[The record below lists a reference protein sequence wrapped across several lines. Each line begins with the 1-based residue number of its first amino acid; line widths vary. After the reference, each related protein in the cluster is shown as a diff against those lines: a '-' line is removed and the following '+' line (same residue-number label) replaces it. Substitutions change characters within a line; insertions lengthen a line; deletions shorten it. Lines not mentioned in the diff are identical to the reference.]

1 MILLSD
7 TLSSPL
13 VRRLLW
19 RTAGFAFMAFALLA
33 AAELWFER
41 RSERAEVHQR
51 AVRATGLALASIEH
65 AVWTYDQ
72 PNLRVAVDSLLS
84 DNAIESVTI
93 DTPEQTMRL
102 HVVRPDAAG
111 SATAPTWE
119 LALHAPNRVEVLGRV
134 EVAESFR
141 QVEADIAARAAYRL
155 PIELLKVL
163 GIVVGLT
170 LLAYAHVVARL
181 RALARQVREL
191 GTEGDGGEVR
201 DIGAQRYAGDEV
213 HQLTLALNELLALR
227 AAARTA
233 ALARERAEASSQAK
247 SELLSRISHEL
258 RTPLNA
264 IVGFAHV
271 LQADEVVSA
280 DPIRADRVELIG
292 KAGRHLSALIGDLMD
307 FSRIERGAERVQLEA
322 VALDAIC
329 RDALALVAADAG
341 AAGVALSHRYAPDA
355 GWVMAD
361 PTRLGQV
368 LLNLLSNAIKYNHE
382 HGRVELTTTRVDE
395 QWVEIRVI
403 DDGLGM
409 NDAQLAA
416 LFQPFNRLGREV
428 SNRPGTGLGLV
439 ISRRLVEL
447 MSGDLEVT
455 SNDSRGSEFLIRL
468 PAASG
473 PAQAAPCE
481 VSRAPVPCA
490 AALLYVEDDPVNI
503 EVMRAVLASR
513 GELELRVA
521 STLAAAASAL
531 RADKPRLMLL
541 DMHLPDGDGDEF
553 LRRLRGDPDFAA
565 LPVLVVSADAEEQG
579 QLRALNAGANG
590 YFAKPI
596 DFAALLARIDEL
608 LAARV
613 MAQQ

>member
-1 MILLSD
+1 MIALSD

-19 RTAGFAFMAFALLA
+19 RTAGFAFLAFALLA

-65 AVWTYDQ
+65 AVWTYDE
-72 PNLRVAVDSLLS
+72 PNLRLAVDSLLS
-84 DNAIESVTI
+84 DDAVESVTI

-102 HVVRPDAAG
+102 HVVRPGANGDAAV
-111 SATAPTWE
+111 PTWE
-119 LALHAPNRVEVLGRV
+119 LPLHAPDRVEVLGRMQV
-134 EVAESFR
+134 GESYR

-181 RALARQVREL
+181 RSLARQVRGLE
-191 GTEGDGGEVR
+191 TEGDGGEVR
-201 DIGAQRYAGDEV
+201 DIGAHRYAGDEV
-213 HQLTLALNELLALR
+213 HQLTLALNELLAQR
-227 AAARTA
+227 DAARTA

-247 SELLSRISHEL
+247 SEMLSRISHEL

-307 FSRIERGAERVQLEA
+307 FSRIERGAERVQLES
-322 VALDAIC
+322 VALDTLC

-341 AAGVALSHRYAPDA
+341 AAGVELSHRYAPDA
-355 GWVMAD
+355 GWVIAD

-382 HGRVELTTTRVDE
+382 HGRVELATTRVGE
-395 QWVEIRVI
+395 EWVEIRVI

-409 NDAQLAA
+409 SDVQLAA

-447 MSGDLEVT
+447 MSGELVVT
-455 SNDSRGSEFLIRL
+455 SDDHRGSEFMIRL
-468 PAASG
+468 PAAPG
-473 PAQAAPCE
+473 PAEVTPCKASRSAAM
-481 VSRAPVPCA
+481 
-490 AALLYVEDDPVNI
+490 LYVEDDPVNV
-503 EVMRAVLASR
+503 EVMRAVLGSR
-513 GELELRVA
+513 GEVELRVA
-521 STLAAAASAL
+521 STLAAASAAL
-531 RADKPRLMLL
+531 RADRPRLMLL

-553 LRRLRGDPDFAA
+553 LRRLRGDPDFAT

-579 QLRALNAGANG
+579 QQRALQAGANG

-596 DFAALLARIDEL
+596 DFASLLARIDEL
-608 LAARV
+608 LSERLV
-613 MAQQ
+613 AQQ